1 MCVAVP
7 SLITAIDGLDAN
19 VDVGGISR
27 KASLMLTPEAKIGDY
42 VLIHAGYAISIID
55 REEAEATLEL
65 FKELASAEEVDFE
78 EIDS

>member
-7 SLITAIDGLDAN
+7 SLIIAIDGSDAE
-19 VDVGGISR
+19 VDIGGISR

-42 VLIHAGYAISIID
+42 VLIHAGYAISIVD

-65 FKELASAEEVDFE
+65 FRELADGIEPEELNN
-78 EIDS
+78 

>member
-7 SLITAIDGLDAN
+7 SLITAIDGNEAD

-27 KASLMLTPEAKIGDY
+27 RASLMLTPDARIGDY
-42 VLIHAGYAISIID
+42 VLIHAGYAISIVD

-65 FKELASAEEVDFE
+65 FRELADDTDAEEYN
-78 EIDS
+78 S

>member
-7 SLITAIDGLDAN
+7 SLITALDGSDAI

-27 KASLMLTPEAKIGDY
+27 KASLMLTPDAKIGDY
-42 VLIHAGYAISIID
+42 VLIHAGYAISIVD

-65 FKELASAEEVDFE
+65 FRELAEGIEPEELN
-78 EIDS
+78 S

>member
-7 SLITAIDGLDAN
+7 SLITAIDGTEAD

-27 KASLMLTPEAKIGDY
+27 RASLMLTPDARIGDY
-42 VLIHAGYAISIID
+42 VLIHAGYAISIVD

-65 FKELASAEEVDFE
+65 FRELADDTDAEEYN
-78 EIDS
+78 S

>member
-7 SLITAIDGLDAN
+7 SLITAIDGTEAD

-27 KASLMLTPEAKIGDY
+27 RASLMLPPDARIGDY
-42 VLIHAGYAISIID
+42 VLIHAGYAISIVD

-65 FKELASAEEVDFE
+65 FRELADDTDAEEYN
-78 EIDS
+78 S

>member
-7 SLITAIDGLDAN
+7 SLITALDGSDAI

-42 VLIHAGYAISIID
+42 VLIHAGYAISIVD
-55 REEAEATLEL
+55 REEAEATLAL
-65 FKELASAEEVDFE
+65 FKELADSIEPEEL
-78 EIDS
+78 IS

>member
-7 SLITAIDGLDAN
+7 SLITAIDGSEAE

-27 KASLMLTPEAKIGDY
+27 KTSLMLTPEAKIGDY
-42 VLIHAGYAISIID
+42 VLIHAGYAISIVD

-65 FKELASAEEVDFE
+65 FRELAADMEPEE
-78 EIDS
+78 SSS

>member
-7 SLITAIDGLDAN
+7 SLITALDGSDAI

-42 VLIHAGYAISIID
+42 VLIHAGYAISIVD

-65 FKELASAEEVDFE
+65 FRELA
-78 EIDS
+78 DSIEPEGLNS

>member
-7 SLITAIDGLDAN
+7 SLITAIDGLEAN

-27 KASLMLTPEAKIGDY
+27 KASLMLTPDAKIGDY
-42 VLIHAGYAISIID
+42 VLIHAGYAISIVD

-65 FKELASAEEVDFE
+65 FRELAEGLEPEEMGA
-78 EIDS
+78 

>member
-7 SLITAIDGLDAN
+7 SLITALDGSDAI

-42 VLIHAGYAISIID
+42 VLIHAGYAISIVD

-65 FKELASAEEVDFE
+65 FRELADSIEPEEL
-78 EIDS
+78 IS

>member
-7 SLITAIDGLDAN
+7 SLITALDGSDAI

-42 VLIHAGYAISIID
+42 VLIHAGYAISIVD

-65 FKELASAEEVDFE
+65 FKELADSIEPEEL
-78 EIDS
+78 IS

>member
-7 SLITAIDGLDAN
+7 SLITALDGSDAI
-19 VDVGGISR
+19 VDVGGITR

-42 VLIHAGYAISIID
+42 VLIHAGYAISIVD

-65 FKELASAEEVDFE
+65 FKELADNIEPEEL
-78 EIDS
+78 IS